1 MFHGMKCVS
10 CVGEGDHGPRV
21 GNKVAVEVPIRRLRE
36 RSGEG
41 GCGGGAGKEVA
52 VEVSKRKSRGRA
64 DKEVAVE
71 VARVEGITGAVAD
84 RNKRPCSQT
93 VQRCGE
99 KLQADQ
105 CILRLI
111 YW

>member
-1 MFHGMKCVS
+1 MGAEW
-10 CVGEGDHGPRV
+10 GRRWR
-21 GNKVAVEVPIRRLRE
+21 VEVL
-36 RSGEG
+36 
-41 GCGGGAGKEVA
+41 
-52 VEVSKRKSRGRA
+52 KRKSRGRA

-71 VARVEGITGAVAD
+71 VGRTEGITGVAAD
-84 RNKRPCSQT
+84 RNMRACSET

-105 CILRLI
+105 CILGLI

>member
-1 MFHGMKCVS
+1 M
-10 CVGEGDHGPRV
+10 
-21 GNKVAVEVPIRRLRE
+21 
-36 RSGEG
+36 
-41 GCGGGAGKEVA
+41 A
-52 VEVSKRKSRGRA
+52 VEVSKRKSRGGA

-71 VARVEGITGAVAD
+71 VGHAEGITGAVAAAD
-84 RNKRPCSQT
+84 RNKRACSET

-105 CILRLI
+105 CILGLI